1 MKPELLSP
9 VQDFTSLKA
18 AIDAGADAIYFG
30 IKELNMRIKA
40 KNFYFKDTKKVINI
54 CHKNNVK
61 AYFTLNTIVY
71 DNETSKIKKILKKLK
86 KENIDAVIAWDF
98 SVIKE
103 CEKLNLP
110 VHLSTQASISNFEA
124 IKLLKNKFKN
134 IKRVNLAREL
144 SLSQIKTIIKKIRQ
158 NKLDIKIET
167 FIHGAMCVSVSGRCF
182 LSQQIFNKSA
192 NRGECIQPCRR
203 KYIIKDVE
211 EGHEL
216 ELKEDYI
223 ISPKDL
229 CTINII
235 DKLIEAKINAFKI
248 EGRNRSPE
256 YVKVTTECYKEAIDT
271 IVQSKNKST
280 GGRGTSQV
288 SIKYKKHLSP
298 LLKKSLNEKNKKN
311 IENKYNEKLKDKL
324 IKKLKTVYN
333 RGFSTGFYLGKPLN
347 QWAKAYGSKATKKK
361 IYIGKVLNYYKRI
374 KVAEVL
380 LQTAALK
387 LNGEIMFQG
396 NKTGVIH
403 QKVDSMEIKNRKIDS
418 AKKGQRVGIKTD
430 KLVRENDKV
439 FLFR

>member
-18 AIDAGADAIYFG
+18 AIDAGADAVYFG

-40 KNFYFKDTKKVINI
+40 KNFNLKDIKKVINL
-54 CHKNNVK
+54 CHKSKVK
-61 AYFTLNTIVY
+61 AYFTLNTIIY

-86 KENIDAVIAWDF
+86 KENLDAIIAWDF

-124 IKLLKNKFKN
+124 IKSLKNKFKN

-144 SLSQIKTIIKKIRQ
+144 SLSQIKNIIKKIKQ
-158 NKLDIKIET
+158 TKLNIEIET
-167 FIHGAMCVSVSGRCF
+167 FIHGAMCVSISGRCF
-182 LSQQIFNKSA
+182 LSQQMFNKSA
-192 NRGECIQPCRR
+192 NRGECLQPCRR

-256 YVKVTTECYKEAIDT
+256 YVKVTTECYREAIDA
-271 IVQSKNKST
+271 IVQSKNKSI
-280 GGRGTSQV
+280 GGWGTSQV
-288 SIKYKKHLSP
+288 SIKHKKHLSP
-298 LLKKSLNEKNKKN
+298 LLKKSLNEKNKKIMKN
-311 IENKYNEKLKDKL
+311 RYNDKLKNEL

-361 IYIGKVLNYYKRI
+361 IYIGKVLNYYKKI

-380 LQTAALK
+380 LQTTALK
-387 LNGEIMFQG
+387 LNDEIMFQG

-403 QKVDSMEIKNRKIDS
+403 QKVTSMEVKNRKIDS
-418 AKKGQRVGIKTD
+418 AKKGERIGIKTD
-430 KLVRENDKV
+430 NIVRENDKF
-439 FLFR
+439 FLLK